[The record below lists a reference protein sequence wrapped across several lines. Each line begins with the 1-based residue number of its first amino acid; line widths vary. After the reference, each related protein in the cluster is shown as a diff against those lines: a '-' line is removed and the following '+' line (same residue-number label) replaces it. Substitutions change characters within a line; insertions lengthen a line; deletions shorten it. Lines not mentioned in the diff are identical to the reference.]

1 MKDLTQGNIYKN
13 FFLFSIPIV
22 LSTILSSAFSIINT
36 SIAGLFL
43 GAEGLATTSVTS
55 SYIIIMSYLITGQSY
70 GLSVYAANLFG
81 AKDYERLKRVFY
93 SNAFLVF
100 CALVCFTG
108 ISICFSTP
116 ILRFLNVDE
125 HIFDDAARYFVFH
138 CIAFTIS
145 GVNTMFMT
153 CCHSMG
159 ETKFPLIVSF
169 LSALLSVLGNLL
181 TVAVLDLGVIGL
193 GISSIFANFV
203 VFCLYWFRLRGYF
216 RQLGVGTK
224 IPKPSWREVKP
235 LFAYSLPN
243 IFQQCSMGAAAFLI
257 APLRNGLGYLIVAA
271 YSISTNIHSYITQL
285 YYSASKT
292 ASNYIA
298 QCVGAKKYHK
308 IKKAVSTALL
318 QGYVFFFVLLI
329 PICIFSEFVGGLF
342 INKATDPEVF
352 EYVQIYIRIY
362 LPFLSLHVFC
372 GIFHSI
378 LRGIKSN
385 THLIIASL
393 GGSVINLIATYFLAP
408 TFGIHGLF
416 SAQVI
421 GWAFE
426 CIYIGILC
434 LTGLWVPSPLR
445 PMVLK
450 RKKKAPE
457 APSESSKS
465 VLS

>member
-81 AKDYERLKRVFY
+81 AKDYDRLKRVFY

-169 LSALLSVLGNLL
+169 LLALLSVLGNLL

-271 YSISTNIHSYITQL
+271 YSISSNIHSYITQL

-308 IKKAVSTALL
+308 IKKPYLPHF
-318 QGYVFFFVLLI
+318 Y
-329 PICIFSEFVGGLF
+329 
-342 INKATDPEVF
+342 KATFSSSSSSSPYVSSQNSSADSLSTRLPIPKSSNMYRSTFAFIFPFFLCTYSAVF
-352 EYVQIYIRIY
+352 SIRSCAASSRT
-362 LPFLSLHVFC
+362 LTSLL
-372 GIFHSI
+372 
-378 LRGIKSN
+378 LR
-385 THLIIASL
+385 
-393 GGSVINLIATYFLAP
+393 LA
-408 TFGIHGLF
+408 
-416 SAQVI
+416 
-421 GWAFE
+421 
-426 CIYIGILC
+426 
-434 LTGLWVPSPLR
+434 VP
-445 PMVLK
+445 
-450 RKKKAPE
+450 
-457 APSESSKS
+457 
-465 VLS
+465 

>member
-22 LSTILSSAFSIINT
+22 LSTLLSSAFSIINT

-43 GAEGLATTSVTS
+43 GAEGLASTSVTA

-81 AKDYERLKRVFY
+81 AKDYQRLKHVFY
-93 SNAFLVF
+93 SNVFLVF
-100 CALVCFTG
+100 CVLVCFAG
-108 ISICFSTP
+108 LSILFSTP
-116 ILRFLNVDE
+116 ILHFLNVDE
-125 HIFDDAARYFVFH
+125 HIFDDASRYFVFH
-138 CIAFTIS
+138 CIAYTIS
-145 GVNTMFMT
+145 GINTMFMT

-159 ETKFPLIVSF
+159 ETKFPLVVSF

-193 GISSIFANFV
+193 GISAIFANFIT
-203 VFCLYWFRLRGYF
+203 FLLYWFRLRGFF
-216 RQLGVGTK
+216 RKLGVGTK
-224 IPKPSWREVKP
+224 IPKPSWREIKP
-235 LFAYSLPN
+235 LFSYSLPN
-243 IFQQCSMGAAAFLI
+243 ILQQSSMGAVAFLI
-257 APLRNGLGYLIVAA
+257 APLRNGLGYLIVAG
-271 YSISTNIHSYITQL
+271 YSISNNIHSYITQL

-329 PICIFSEFVGGLF
+329 PVWIFSEFVGGLF
-342 INKATDPEVF
+342 INKATDPVVF
-352 EYVQIYIRIY
+352 DYVQIYIRIY
-362 LPFLSLHVFC
+362 LPFLTLHVFC

-393 GGSVINLIATYFLAP
+393 GGSIVNLIATYFLAP

-416 SAQVI
+416 SAQII

-434 LTGLWVPSPLR
+434 ITGRWVPSPLR
-445 PMVLK
+445 PMVFK
-450 RKKKAPE
+450 RKKKEIE
-457 APSESSKS
+457 ASE
-465 VLS
+465 

>member
-1 MKDLTQGNIYKN
+1 MKDLTQGNMYKN

-22 LSTILSSAFSIINT
+22 LSSLLSSAFSIINT

-43 GAEGLATTSVTS
+43 GAEGLAATSVTS
-55 SYIIIMSYLITGQSY
+55 SYIIVMGYLITGQSY

-81 AKDYERLKRVFY
+81 AKNYDRLKRVFY
-93 SNAFLVF
+93 SNVFLVF
-100 CALVCFTG
+100 AALVCFTG
-108 ISICFSTP
+108 ISILFTKP
-116 ILRFLNVDE
+116 ILHFLNVDA
-125 HIFDDAARYFVFH
+125 HIFEDASRYFIFH

-169 LSALLSVLGNLL
+169 FSASLSVLGNLL
-181 TVAVLDLGVIGL
+181 NVAVFDLGVIGL
-193 GISSIFANFV
+193 GISSIFANTV
-203 VFCLYWFRLRGYF
+203 VFFLYWFRLRGYF
-216 RQLGVGTK
+216 RKLGVGTK
-224 IPKPSWREVKP
+224 IPKPSLRELKP
-235 LFAYSLPN
+235 LFSYSLPN

-257 APLRNGLGYLIVAA
+257 APIRNGLGYLIVAA
-271 YSISTNIHSYITQL
+271 YSISSNIHGYITTL

-298 QCVGAKKYHK
+298 QCVGAKKFHK

-329 PICIFSEFVGGLF
+329 PVWIFSDFVAGLF
-342 INKATDPEVF
+342 ISKEADPAVF
-352 EYVQIYIRIY
+352 EYVKIYIRIY

-457 APSESSKS
+457 ALSES
-465 VLS
+465 